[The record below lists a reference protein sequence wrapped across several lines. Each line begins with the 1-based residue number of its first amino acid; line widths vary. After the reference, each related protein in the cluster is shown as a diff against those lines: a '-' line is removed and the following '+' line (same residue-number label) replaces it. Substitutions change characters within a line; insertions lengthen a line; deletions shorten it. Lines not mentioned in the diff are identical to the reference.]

1 MGIQQAHPHNYPP
14 RQPQK
19 SEEQTT
25 AQYATGHPRRQVR
38 RSDVVTAIPVLGSS
52 FFQLSIAGIAAVF
65 LLVTVGVAALGRDLY
80 PEGTVPA
87 GVIVAGAEVGELSEN
102 EARERLRQQVADFTE
117 RPFVLTY
124 EDRAWEPSM
133 ADLGAEFDLDQTI
146 KQSYRSLSPLKR
158 AQTRV
163 FGEHERE
170 LPLRMSLDETTL
182 HEYVASV
189 ASEIDTKPRVPELGF
204 DDGRLSVTQA
214 QNGYQVEQE
223 ALASMISDS
232 LYSLSQEPISIPT
245 TVTEPDFDDSDVE
258 SVRTLI
264 DEALSESLTIWFE
277 DQSWTLEPE
286 QLAEY
291 LALEP
296 GEQGQMDLTFHH
308 DALVGYLDELIGDI
322 NRPARNAQVAWGGS
336 SVVATSPSQNGIE
349 RDIHAL
355 IPRIEEAIAN
365 GERSIEMTYN
375 VVRPA
380 IDSNNLHEL
389 GIDGLMAQGESAFWN
404 SAPSRAHNIAVSA
417 GYLDGTL
424 IAPGQEFSFNR
435 AIGEI
440 SLERGYQEGYV
451 IEAEATVEG
460 IGGGVCQVST
470 TVFRAAF
477 FSGLPIT
484 ERHPHAYIVG
494 YYEQD
499 RWPLGFDAAIFQP
512 DLDFKFVNSTDSY
525 ILVHTHVADQ
535 QLYVNLYGPDLGY
548 SVELG
553 DPVEQSRTD
562 PPPDVEILDES
573 LAPGSRQ
580 QVESA
585 KPGLEVTL
593 PRTVTN
599 ANGEVVRQDYFYS
612 NFQPW
617 ANRFL
622 VGPSTSPDAQA
633 PSEAPSAGAPTGEII
648 EETATEDS
656 DG

>member
-1 MGIQQAHPHNYPP
+1 MQQAHPHNHPP
-14 RQPQK
+14 QPSHQ
-19 SEEQTT
+19 SDDPTT
-25 AQYATGHPRRQVR
+25 ARYATARPGR
-38 RSDVVTAIPVLGSS
+38 RSRRSTAVSDVPVLSS
-52 FFQLSIAGIAAVF
+52 PFFQVSVAGIAAVF

-87 GVIVAGAEVGELSEN
+87 GVIVAGAEVGELSEE
-102 EARERLRQQVADFTE
+102 EARDRLRQQVAEFAE
-117 RPFVLTY
+117 RPFVLTH
-124 EDRAWEPSM
+124 EDRTWEPSM
-133 ADLGAEFDLDQTI
+133 ADLGAEFNLDQTI
-146 KQSYRSLSPLKR
+146 QQSYRSQSPLKR

-163 FGEHERE
+163 FGEQERE

-182 HEYVASV
+182 HEYVASI
-189 ASEIDTKPRVPELGF
+189 AAEIDTEPRVPELGL
-204 DDGRLSVTQA
+204 DDGRLTVTQA
-214 QNGYQVEQE
+214 QDGYQVEQE
-223 ALASMISDS
+223 TLASLISDS
-232 LYSLSQEPISIPT
+232 LYSLSQEPITIPT
-245 TVTEPDFDDSDVE
+245 EIAEPEFDDGDVE
-258 SVRTLI
+258 SVRALI
-264 DEALSESLTIWFE
+264 NEALSEPLTIWFE

-291 LALEP
+291 LSLEP
-296 GEQGQMDLTFHH
+296 GENGQMDLTFHH
-308 DALVGYLDELIGDI
+308 DPLVGYLDGLIGDI

-355 IPRIEEAIAN
+355 VPRIEEAIAT

-548 SVELG
+548 DVELG
-553 DPVEQSRTD
+553 EPVIQNRTD
-562 PPPDVEILDES
+562 PPSDVEVLDES
-573 LAPGSRQ
+573 LAPGARQ

-585 KPGLEVTL
+585 KPGMEVTL

-633 PSEAPSAGAPTGEII
+633 PSEAPSAGTPSGEII
-648 EETATEDS
+648 EETGTEDS
-656 DG
+656 EG